1 MFYSF
6 KLLPLFESGEVSQVR
21 ETFSAKS
28 LSFMIYEYFADIVQ
42 NVSMNEHSKL
52 EGISKSN
59 PTTQENLEVQVL
71 NKGDDSQDL
80 VKYLLVQLMDNEG
93 NL

>member
-28 LSFMIYEYFADIVQ
+28 LIMIYEYFADIVQ

-71 NKGDDSQDL
+71 NKEDDTQDL